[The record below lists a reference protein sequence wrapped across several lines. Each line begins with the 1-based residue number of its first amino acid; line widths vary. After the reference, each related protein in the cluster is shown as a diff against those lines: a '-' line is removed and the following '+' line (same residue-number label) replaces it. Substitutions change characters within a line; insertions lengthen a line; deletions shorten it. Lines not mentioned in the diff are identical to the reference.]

1 MPFLVFIYILTFLY
15 LVEHACFYI
24 NTFQQWHTRREV
36 VESLEDTI
44 TVKRRFKTK
53 LDTINT
59 HVPAGR
65 NTRIDIHH

>member
-15 LVEHACFYI
+15 LVEHARFYT
-24 NTFQQWHTRREV
+24 NTFQQWHTRRED
-36 VESLEDTI
+36 VESLEHTT
-44 TVKRRFKTK
+44 TVKVLFKTK